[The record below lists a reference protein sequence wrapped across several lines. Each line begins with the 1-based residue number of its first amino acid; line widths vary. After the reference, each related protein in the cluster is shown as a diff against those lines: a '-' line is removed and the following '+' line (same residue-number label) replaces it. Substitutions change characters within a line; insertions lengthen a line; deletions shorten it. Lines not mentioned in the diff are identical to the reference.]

1 MSHVFSNLCYHMA
14 LFVKWGE
21 GGVSGEGK
29 CRDTIYIMYVSLYS
43 IISIKVLKHST
54 CTLAQY

>member
-21 GGVSGEGK
+21 GGGVSGEGK

-43 IISIKVLKHST
+43 IIKVLKHST